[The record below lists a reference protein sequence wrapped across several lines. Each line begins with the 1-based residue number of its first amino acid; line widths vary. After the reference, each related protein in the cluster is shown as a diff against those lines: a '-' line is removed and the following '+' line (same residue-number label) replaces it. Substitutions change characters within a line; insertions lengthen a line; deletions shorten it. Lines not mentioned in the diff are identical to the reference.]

1 MLACLNRFLHPQI
14 NVKLWTDHLARAFL
28 IFGAIFYVAETIVK
42 YHTEGTDSICIKAM
56 YIHHFAGIFVLAS
69 LFLNSYIPWWTCPL
83 GFMHG
88 ICIAFPESDILNVI
102 YGTALIVFQIGIYR
116 RPYSE
121 MKYYN
126 VLRYFVNFIWVF
138 AIMLYLGDCSNSM

>member
-1 MLACLNRFLHPQI
+1 M
-14 NVKLWTDHLARAFL
+14 
-28 IFGAIFYVAETIVK
+28 
-42 YHTEGTDSICIKAM
+42 KAM

-88 ICIAFPESDILNVI
+88 ICIALPENFIVNAI
-102 YGTALIVFQIGIYR
+102 YASALVVFQIGIYR
-116 RPYSE
+116 KPYSE

-126 VLRYFVNFIWVF
+126 FLRFFVNFIWVF
-138 AIMLYLGDCSNSM
+138 AGLLIVGDCSNYMELHP